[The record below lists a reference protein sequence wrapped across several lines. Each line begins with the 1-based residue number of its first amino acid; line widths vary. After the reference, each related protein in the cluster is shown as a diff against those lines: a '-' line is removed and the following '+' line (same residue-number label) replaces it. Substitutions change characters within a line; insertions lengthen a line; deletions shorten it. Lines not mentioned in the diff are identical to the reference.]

1 MPAPSAAPSIGN
13 ALRKAQ
19 YYLRVELDDA
29 LRDVKLTAPQYFALA
44 ALSAQPGL
52 SGAAL
57 ARRCFVTPQTMTGI
71 IANLA
76 TASLIDRVPDPEH
89 GRIIQTRLTTKGTAL
104 LTQARILIE
113 RIETSMV
120 RDLDRAEREA
130 LADLLL
136 QCADALAQ
144 RRRSLAN

>member
-1 MPAPSAAPSIGN
+1 MPASPSASSVSD

-19 YYLRVELDDA
+19 YYLRVEFDDA
-29 LRDVKLTAPQYFALA
+29 LRDIDLTSPQYFALA

-57 ARRCFVTPQTMTGI
+57 ARRCLVTPQTMTGI
-71 IANLA
+71 VANLA
-76 TASLIDRVPDPEH
+76 TAGLIARAPDPEH
-89 GRIIQTRLTTKGTAL
+89 GRIIQTRLTAEGAAL
-104 LTQARILIE
+104 LAQARILIE
-113 RIETSMV
+113 RIETGIV

-136 QCADALAQ
+136 QCADTLAQ
-144 RRRSLAN
+144 RRRPSAT